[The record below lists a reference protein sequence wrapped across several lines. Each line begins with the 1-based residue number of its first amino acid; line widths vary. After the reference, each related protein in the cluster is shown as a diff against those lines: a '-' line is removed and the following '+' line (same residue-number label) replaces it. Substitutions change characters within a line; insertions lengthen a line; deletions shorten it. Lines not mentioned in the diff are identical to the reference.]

1 MKTPST
7 FKEWIIDLFR
17 DERGMPS
24 IKPVIALIGTV
35 FLCVTMTINS
45 LSQKDFNPNAELVYA
60 VMAITIAGMGSDTL
74 DKFSFKKK
82 EALNQNQEQNQ
93 NQS

>member
-1 MKTPST
+1 MKNPST
-7 FKEWIIDLFR
+7 FKEWIIALFK
-17 DERGMPS
+17 DERGEPS

-45 LSQKDFNPNAELVYA
+45 LSQKAFNPNAELVYA

-82 EALNQNQEQNQ
+82 DNPNQSEQQ